1 MQSLTLYV
9 VGSVVFSLYLAY
21 DLSISRSEYAEDNRS
36 VAASLAICMCI
47 ALSMHFLAL
56 PFLWPCRSLVSR
68 SRAHPRYLWPIF
80 LRMHPRSLLL

>member
-36 VAASLAICMCI
+36 VAASLAICMSI
-47 ALSMHFLAL
+47 IHYTYYGHAMYTYTLYIEYIIH
-56 PFLWPCRSLVSR
+56 RI
-68 SRAHPRYLWPIF
+68 HYIYLYTY
-80 LRMHPRSLLL
+80 

>member
-47 ALSMHFLAL
+47 ALMYQDFLFFPL
-56 PFLWPCRSLVSR
+56 KTLS
-68 SRAHPRYLWPIF
+68 
-80 LRMHPRSLLL
+80 